1 MSVTKITAEENIQ
14 SLIKWKWNAD
24 CIIMYKN
31 GDWTI
36 DSWDSPSIT
45 QPTKDEIKA
54 EISNYQVELDKTFY
68 TLQRVGLATGYIPI
82 SDQLDQLYRD
92 INAGKFGSDAKTGE
106 WFVGISS
113 VKTAFPKS

>member
-1 MSVTKITAEENIQ
+1 MSVSKIKAEENIQ

-45 QPTKDEIKA
+45 QPSKDEIKA
-54 EISNYQVELDKTFY
+54 EISNYQAELDKTFY
-68 TLQRVGLATGYIPI
+68 KQQRVGLATGYPPI
-82 SDQLDQLYRD
+82 SEQLDKLYHD
-92 INAGKFGSDAKTGE
+92 INAGKFGADAKTGE

-113 VKTAFPKS
+113 VKTAFPKP

>member
-68 TLQRVGLATGYIPI
+68 KEQRVGLSTGYPQM
-82 SDQLDQLYRD
+82 SVQLDQLWHD
-92 INAGKFGSDAKTGE
+92 INGGKFGSDAKTGS

-113 VKTAFPKS
+113 VKTAFPKP

>member
-1 MSVTKITAEENIQ
+1 MSVTKILAEQNIQ

-45 QPTKDEIKA
+45 QPTKDEIK
-54 EISNYQVELDKTFY
+54 IVEVLSLLLKDI
-68 TLQRVGLATGYIPI
+68 TLPNSSSFKL
-82 SDQLDQLYRD
+82 
-92 INAGKFGSDAKTGE
+92 
-106 WFVGISS
+106 ISS
-113 VKTAFPKS
+113 VVKFSVPSSSIIEVNCGKPTFLISS

>member
-1 MSVTKITAEENIQ
+1 MTHLGTHEFGASTCPPGDRQLLGLVQYTLGAI
-14 SLIKWKWNAD
+14 WKWNAD

-68 TLQRVGLATGYIPI
+68 KQQRVGLADGYPSITEI
-82 SDQLDQLYRD
+82 LVFR
-92 INAGKFGSDAKTGE
+92 ING
-106 WFVGISS
+106 
-113 VKTAFPKS
+113 